1 MRLPGFSAESSL
13 YQSSG
18 NYAMVS
24 AGSSGDFVAGVVPSR
39 LTNKYFFLPPPSG
52 GGDGFLPGGG
62 GGGGNCPPDHACCGD
77 CVCAPPTV
85 CYGGGPLCKCVF
97 PPKGSG
103 GSSGKPKPLT

>member
-18 NYAMVS
+18 NYAKVS

-52 GGDGFLPGGG
+52 GGGWILARGWRELPSRS
-62 GGGGNCPPDHACCGD
+62 C
-77 CVCAPPTV
+77 
-85 CYGGGPLCKCVF
+85 L
-97 PPKGSG
+97 
-103 GSSGKPKPLT
+103 L